1 MLLSFVS
8 ESYYRLLVC
17 NLSVCVQTRLTM
29 RYTANKQTNWNFFQL
44 LAYNSE
50 IGSSTVEN
58 CNRKLSYFKIL

>member
-29 RYTANKQTNWNFFQL
+29 RYTANKQTNWNFFSIVSLQQL
-44 LAYNSE
+44 DWF
-50 IGSSTVEN
+50 VN
-58 CNRKLSYFKIL
+58 CGEL